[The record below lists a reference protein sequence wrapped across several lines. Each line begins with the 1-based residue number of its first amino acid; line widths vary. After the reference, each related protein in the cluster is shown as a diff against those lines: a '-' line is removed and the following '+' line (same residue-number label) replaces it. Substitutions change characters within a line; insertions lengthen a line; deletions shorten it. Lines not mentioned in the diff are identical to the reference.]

1 MEHVLK
7 ETDQH
12 VDTQQKYFKR
22 LDALH
27 DLLQVDQMRRL
38 VINADLGELKADRD
52 EKLQFINKTLKQF
65 LDRERETSTGLIHTK
80 TGKEI
85 PEKV

>member
-1 MEHVLK
+1 MK

-52 EKLQFINKTLKQF
+52 EKLQFINKTLKEF
-65 LDRERETSTGLIHTK
+65 LNRERDTSIGLIHTK

-85 PEKV
+85 PEKVS